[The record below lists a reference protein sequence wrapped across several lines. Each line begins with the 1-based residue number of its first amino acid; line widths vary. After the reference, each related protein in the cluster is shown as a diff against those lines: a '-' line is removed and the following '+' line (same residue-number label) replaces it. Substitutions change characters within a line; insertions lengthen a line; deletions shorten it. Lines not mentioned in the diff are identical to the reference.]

1 MGLAQRITRRALL
14 RLSGRMMIGTTVS
27 TLFLTPRTAH
37 ADPDARTF
45 TWEQRDI
52 ALADSPVASPTLT
65 CDFAFNAVEARW
77 DADLPPG
84 ATLDFFLRTS
94 SDGGTWDEW
103 IHLHTDDHARDGDDQ
118 GPTGDLIIVAPAT
131 QLQYRIEAS
140 AGDDLPVL
148 RSFALTAI
156 NTIDDSLSPVTA
168 QAATPTTLTIIPR
181 AGWGADERLRFDKKQ
196 QEIWPPEYRPI
207 EKVVIHHTV
216 TNDPDPNPT
225 ATIRAIYQY
234 HAIGRG
240 WGDIGYN
247 FLVDPNGHVYEG
259 RHGGAGVVGGHTYG
273 YNYGSMGVAML
284 GTYSGHSVSSA
295 ARGAL
300 KALINAKAGHLDPLG
315 KGFFIN
321 RDNVWNISGHRSLT
335 QTDCPGDRFYLSFD
349 NLRRELKGL
358 PQWTGDPHAD
368 PLAANPPD
376 ASAVP
381 PQAATKKR
389 PTPATTPE
397 TAVAPATPA
406 PTVRAAIGAV
416 SWPTASVY
424 SRDLVPLR
432 LTIKNTGTATLPAG
446 KPAPTFVYT
455 EGKSYV
461 AEGVSITRG
470 TFDIALGPAE
480 KPNDPPYRWGLDRDI
495 RPGEMATVSVSIRL
509 RTPQRAGLVVW
520 LRREGYAILDQS
532 DPLTLTVLANPTDPV
547 PADTGKNNL
556 YVPETKHNVAGA
568 IGSYWEANGGRALFG
583 LPISEA
589 FNEKNTDDSMT
600 YLTQYFERAR
610 LEVHPGR
617 NGAADRIELGRLGSI
632 VAQGREKEH
641 PFLPVARVTE
651 TADRRFF
658 ADVGHTLSG
667 VFKTYWDA
675 HGGLAVFGLPIS
687 EPFDEKSATDGK
699 TYQVQYFERNRF
711 EHHPE
716 NAGHDGEVALGLL
729 GSEIL
734 RKRGW
739 LE

>member
-1 MGLAQRITRRALL
+1 MGFAQRFTRRALL
-14 RLSGRMMIGTTVS
+14 RLSGRMMIGTTFS
-27 TLFLTPRTAH
+27 TFLLAPSTAR
-37 ADPDARTF
+37 AEPETRTF
-45 TWEQRDI
+45 TWEQRDLS
-52 ALADSPVASPTLT
+52 LADGTVTSPTLT
-65 CDFAFNAVEARW
+65 CDFAFNAIEARW

-84 ATLDFFLRTS
+84 ATLDFSLRTGGD
-94 SDGGTWDEW
+94 DGDTWGEW

-118 GPTGDLIIVAPAT
+118 GTTGDLVIVALAT
-131 QLQYRIEAS
+131 HLQYRID
-140 AGDDLPVL
+140 AGADGDLPVL
-148 RSFALTAI
+148 RSFALTAV
-156 NTIDDSLSPVTA
+156 NTIDSGVLVTA
-168 QAATPTTLTIIPR
+168 EAAAPAALTIIPR
-181 AGWGADERLRFDKKQ
+181 AGWGADESLRFDKKQ
-196 QEIWPPEYRPI
+196 QELWPPEYRPI

-216 TNDPDPNPT
+216 TNDPDPNPA
-225 ATIRAIYQY
+225 ATVRAIYQY

-247 FLVDPNGHVYEG
+247 FLVDPNGRVYEG
-259 RHGGAGVVGGHTYG
+259 RHGGDGEVGGHTYG
-273 YNYGSMGVAML
+273 YNYGSLGIAML

-300 KALINAKAGHLDPLG
+300 KALIGAKAGHLDPLG

-321 RDNVWNISGHRSLT
+321 RENVWNISGHRSLT

-376 ASAVP
+376 ASALP
-381 PQAATKKR
+381 LPSPATKKTAAAATP
-389 PTPATTPE
+389 PTPAPP
-397 TAVAPATPA
+397 VA
-406 PTVRAAIGAV
+406 TVRAAIGAV

-432 LTIKNTGTATLPAG
+432 LTIKNTGTTTLAAG
-446 KPAPTFVYT
+446 KPASTFVYT
-455 EGKSYV
+455 EGRSYV
-461 AEGVSITRG
+461 AEGVAITRG
-470 TFDIALGPAE
+470 AFDVAIGPAE
-480 KPNDPPYRWGLDRDI
+480 KPNDPPYRWGLDRAI
-495 RPGEMATVSVSIRL
+495 APGATATVSVSLRL
-509 RTPQRAGLVVW
+509 RTPQRTNLVVW

-532 DPLTLTVLANPTDPV
+532 DPLTLTVLANPTDPA
-547 PADTGKNNL
+547 PADTGKSNL

-568 IGSYWEANGGRALFG
+568 IRSYWEANGGRALFG

-589 FNEKNTDDSMT
+589 FNEKNADDGAT

-610 LEVHPGR
+610 FEVHPGR
-617 NGAADRIELGRLGSI
+617 NGAADRVELGRLGSI
-632 VAQGREKEH
+632 ATQGREKER
-641 PFLPVARVTE
+641 PFLPVARVAE

-658 ADVGHTLSG
+658 PDVRHTLSG
-667 VFKTYWDA
+667 VFKAYWDA
-675 HGGLAVFGLPIS
+675 HGGLAIFGLPLS

-699 TYQVQYFERNRF
+699 TYNVQYFERNRF
-711 EHHPE
+711 EYHPE
-716 NAGHDGEVALGLL
+716 NAGRAGEVSLGLV